1 MFFVLFELEV
11 KIHIVHVVVEKVSQ
25 IRQWFTFQMV
35 ESAAMAA
42 MAGYGYFLIL
52 ARNECYHV
60 HFLSQAPTQN

>member
-1 MFFVLFELEV
+1 MFSVLFELED
-11 KIHIVHVVVEKVSQ
+11 KIHIVKMHFVVEKVSQ

-60 HFLSQAPTQN
+60 HFFSDVSL